1 MALVSDSVKVKHVP
15 AMISWSRCHE
25 LMRELQNGAVDN
37 IDYAI
42 ALSAIM
48 EDMHMHL
55 KKGVTDISI
64 MQKYVEK
71 FHCWAVLNRKRSSM

>member
-25 LMRELQNGAVDN
+25 LMRKLQNDAVDN

-48 EDMHMHL
+48 EDMHIHL
-55 KKGVTDISI
+55 KNGVTDINV
-64 MQKYVEK
+64 MRKYIGK
-71 FHCWAVLNRKRSSM
+71 FQNYFFR